1 MENKRLLKTEAN
13 AGAGAGK
20 CLALGF
26 AMTRKLGGGARL
38 RLGGQTVLSL
48 LVSEDIYTREVHDTR
63 LCLPKCRKRCPAQR
77 GGYCEKSLTVA
88 AAIVAHCMFPL
99 PLGGLLQT
107 NKGYEAY

>member
-1 MENKRLLKTEAN
+1 MLSVGVCNAEKT
-13 AGAGAGK
+13 
-20 CLALGF
+20 
-26 AMTRKLGGGARL
+26 GGGARL

-48 LVSEDIYTREVHDTR
+48 LVSEDRYTREVHATR
-63 LCLPKCRKRCPAQR
+63 FCLPKCRKRCPAQR

-107 NKGYEAY
+107 NKGDEAY

>member
-1 MENKRLLKTEAN
+1 MLSVGVCKDEKT
-13 AGAGAGK
+13 
-20 CLALGF
+20 
-26 AMTRKLGGGARL
+26 GGGARL

-48 LVSEDIYTREVHDTR
+48 LVSEDRYTREVHDTR
-63 LCLPKCRKRCPAQR
+63 LYLPKCRKRCPAQR

-107 NKGYEAY
+107 NKGDEAY